1 MSWKSTNALL
11 PYRTHLRKTADKLF
25 LRYPEFEALYR
36 DILEIELREEY
47 QDIALMESM
56 NE

>member
-1 MSWKSTNALL
+1 MSWTTTKALL